1 MNNQDLEK
9 IIKNGIA
16 TIITTRYGYK
26 SPSLTLENVDL
37 SQKGLVKIKYSF
49 EKFVYINTADICH
62 IVSTEQKDMAKT
74 NRRKKSKGE

>member
-16 TIITTRYGYK
+16 TIITTKYGYK
-26 SPSLTLENVDL
+26 SPSLTVEKVDL
-37 SQKGLVKIKYSF
+37 SQKGLVKITHSN

-62 IVSTEQKDMAKT
+62 VVTTEQKDMSKT
-74 NRRKKSKGE
+74 NRRKK